1 MHYAQIMRIDISLLP
16 ALAAAFML
24 VFARIGAMVMLLP
37 GLGETNIPVR
47 IKLAIALLL
56 TLVILPLH
64 RAAYHIDM
72 QSLTPLL
79 VLMLH
84 EIVIGIVLGATAR
97 VTLSALQVAGSVI
110 AQQLG
115 LGFVTAVDPT
125 QGQQGLLI
133 GNFLTILGLTLLF
146 ATDSHHLV
154 IAALNDSYAIFSP
167 GEMMPSGDVAAL
179 ATRAFAAAFKIG
191 MQLSAPFLV
200 FGLVFNIGLGVL
212 ARLMPQMQVY
222 FVGVPLSILAGFLI
236 FALVIA
242 AMMGTFLD
250 YFIGVMHDLIPLK
263 LKALEPMAD
272 ENDTSDK
279 TEDPT
284 QKRLDDAHDR
294 GDVAKSQEINTWFV
308 IAGAT
313 LVLSTFSGSIGGGI
327 LMPLRNLVAN
337 SWMIHADGP
346 GLLAL
351 SQSLEYV
358 LIAALG
364 VPLLMLALAAI
375 AGNMVQHRLVWS
387 GESLKPKFSKISP
400 AAGAKRIFGKQAAAN
415 FGKGLFKVIALGVVM
430 TAILWPERH
439 RLEAFVRFDPAAILG
454 VTTGL
459 TLHLLGAVVAMLA
472 VVAIADYFFQYRQW
486 FERQKMSL
494 QEMKEEFKQSE
505 GDPHVKGRI
514 RQLRHARMKKR
525 MMAAVPKASVI
536 ITNPTHYAVALSYER
551 GMSAPVCV
559 AKGVD
564 TIALKIR
571 EIAKAHDIPIVE
583 NVPLARALHATV
595 EIDDEIPVEH
605 YHAVAEIIGYV
616 MGLKRGLS
624 GRRA

>member
-1 MHYAQIMRIDISLLP
+1 
-16 ALAAAFML
+16 
-24 VFARIGAMVMLLP
+24 
-37 GLGETNIPVR
+37 
-47 IKLAIALLL
+47 
-56 TLVILPLH
+56 
-64 RAAYHIDM
+64 
-72 QSLTPLL
+72 
-79 VLMLH
+79 
-84 EIVIGIVLGATAR
+84 
-97 VTLSALQVAGSVI
+97 
-110 AQQLG
+110 
-115 LGFVTAVDPT
+115 
-125 QGQQGLLI
+125 
-133 GNFLTILGLTLLF
+133 
-146 ATDSHHLV
+146 
-154 IAALNDSYAIFSP
+154 
-167 GEMMPSGDVAAL
+167 
-179 ATRAFAAAFKIG
+179 
-191 MQLSAPFLV
+191 
-200 FGLVFNIGLGVL
+200 
-212 ARLMPQMQVY
+212 
-222 FVGVPLSILAGFLI
+222 
-236 FALVIA
+236 
-242 AMMGTFLD
+242 
-250 YFIGVMHDLIPLK
+250 
-263 LKALEPMAD
+263 MAD
-272 ENDTSDK
+272 ENDSSDK

-327 LMPLRNLVAN
+327 LMPMRNLIAN

-346 GLLAL
+346 GLMALA
-351 SQSLEYV
+351 QSIEYA

-375 AGNMVQHRLVWS
+375 AGNMIQHRLVWS

-400 AAGAKRIFGKQAAAN
+400 GAGAKRIFGKQAAAN
-415 FGKGLFKVIALGVVM
+415 FAKGIFKVVALGAVM
-430 TAILWPERH
+430 MAVLWPERD
-439 RLEAFVRFDPAAILG
+439 RLEAMVRFDPAALLG
-454 VTTGL
+454 ATTSL
-459 TLHLLGAVVAMLA
+459 TLQLMGAVVAMLA

-486 FERQKMSL
+486 YERQKMSL

-505 GDPHVKGRI
+505 GDPHIKGRI

-551 GMSAPVCV
+551 GMPAPVCV
-559 AKGVD
+559 AKGID

-583 NVPLARALHATV
+583 NVALARALHATV

-616 MGLKRGLS
+616 MGLKRGLA